1 MKLSAR
7 STAVA
12 AVLMLST
19 APSAVLAATV
29 PFDWTI
35 TYTDNGIASSVRVQL
50 EIDDTPTALL
60 NEGGAQ
66 FPVTSLSASFL
77 TGESAGATGV
87 PGPVAVDLVT
97 FPTQTF
103 ISFELV
109 DGAGGPRLALLF
121 LAFQPLSDLRDL
133 VPFSATT
140 EFVSGTGYG
149 RTVGSLND
157 VVATDTPAPV
167 PLPASGA
174 LLALAAGTAAL
185 RAAAIRRR
193 RERAAQG

>member
-1 MKLSAR
+1 MGGLGDAIATNAAAR
-7 STAVA
+7 QPA
-12 AVLMLST
+12 A
-19 APSAVLAATV
+19 PATI

-35 TYTDNGIASSVRVQL
+35 SYIESGIASSVRVQL
-50 EIDDTPTALL
+50 EIDDTPSALL
-60 NEGGAQ
+60 FEGGAD

-77 TGESAGATGV
+77 TGVSAGATGV
-87 PGPVAVDLVT
+87 PGPLPVMLST
-97 FPTQTF
+97 TPSQTF
-103 ISFELV
+103 ISFQI
-109 DGAGGPRLALLF
+109 DNAAGGPPLAFFF

-140 EFVSGTGYG
+140 EFISGAGYG
-149 RTVGSLND
+149 VGALNGNFLSD

-193 RERAAQG
+193 RERAARG

>member
-1 MKLSAR
+1 
-7 STAVA
+7 
-12 AVLMLST
+12 MLST

-50 EIDDTPTALL
+50 EIDDTPTALF

-87 PGPVAVDLVT
+87 PGPVAANLLT
-97 FPTQTF
+97 FSSETF

-109 DGAGGPRLALLF
+109 DGAGGPRLALF
-121 LAFQPLSDLRDL
+121 SLAFQPLSDLRDL
-133 VPFSATT
+133 VAFSATT
-140 EFVSGTGYG
+140 DFVSGTGYG
-149 RTVGSLND
+149 ARIGSFLND